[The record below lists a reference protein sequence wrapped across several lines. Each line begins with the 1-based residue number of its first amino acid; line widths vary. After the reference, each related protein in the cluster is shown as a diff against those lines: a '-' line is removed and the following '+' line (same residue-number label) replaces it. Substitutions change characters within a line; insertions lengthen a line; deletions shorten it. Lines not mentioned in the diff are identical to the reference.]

1 MTLLGDIAK
10 RVFLYVHHYT
20 ELDFGIFLRF
30 IMFSLPNTY
39 KNQYH
44 ERKLLS
50 KNLLLFLLK
59 HQVLPH
65 IKVEQFYYLDCL
77 LNVFLKLDVQFRY
90 NKSRLKSNLMYYKNM
105 KGLFILKRMQKKGEY
120 LRGTSLILL
129 QVKHCK

>member
-1 MTLLGDIAK
+1 
-10 RVFLYVHHYT
+10 
-20 ELDFGIFLRF
+20 
-30 IMFSLPNTY
+30 MFSLPNTY
-39 KNQYH
+39 KNQYP
-44 ERKLLS
+44 ERKLLG

-65 IKVEQFYYLDCL
+65 IKVEQFYYLDFL